1 MYTIVFIDFFL
12 VKYIF
17 RIMDNFVC
25 NKCNV
30 VANSL
35 SNSCPSCGSKFFY
48 VNDRQRILGIATI
61 VCIAI
66 ATGFFTFLQS
76 VPAIAS

>member
-1 MYTIVFIDFFL
+1 
-12 VKYIF
+12 
-17 RIMDNFVC
+17 MDNFSC

-35 SNSCPSCGSKFFY
+35 SVSCPSCGNKFFS
-48 VNDRQRILGIATI
+48 VNDRQRILGVATLI
-61 VCIAI
+61 CVAI
-66 ATGFFTFLQS
+66 ATGLFTFLQS

>member
-1 MYTIVFIDFFL
+1 MNG
-12 VKYIF
+12 
-17 RIMDNFVC
+17 MENNVC

-35 SNSCPSCGSKFFY
+35 SNSCPSCGSAFVN
-48 VNDRQRILGIATI
+48 VNDRQRILGIATLI
-61 VCIAI
+61 CVAI
-66 ATGFFTFLQS
+66 ATGFFTFIQS

>member
-1 MYTIVFIDFFL
+1 MKNNI
-12 VKYIF
+12 
-17 RIMDNFVC
+17 C

-35 SNSCPSCGSKFFY
+35 SNSCPSCGSKFHV
-48 VNDRQRILGIATI
+48 VNERQRMLGIVTLI
-61 VCIAI
+61 CVAI
-66 ATGFFTFLQS
+66 ATGFFTFVQS

>member
-1 MYTIVFIDFFL
+1 ME
-12 VKYIF
+12 
-17 RIMDNFVC
+17 NNVC

-35 SNSCPSCGSKFFY
+35 SNSCPSCGSKF
-48 VNDRQRILGIATI
+48 VDVTDRQRMLGIATLICVAI
-61 VCIAI
+61 V
-66 ATGFFTFLQS
+66 TGFFTFIQS

>member
-1 MYTIVFIDFFL
+1 MESF
-12 VKYIF
+12 
-17 RIMDNFVC
+17 NC

-35 SNSCPSCGSKFFY
+35 SMSCPSCGSRFY
-48 VNDRQRILGIATI
+48 AGNGKQRILGIVALLS
-61 VCIAI
+61 VAI
-66 ATGFFTFLQS
+66 ATGFFTIVQS

>member
-1 MYTIVFIDFFL
+1 MENYNCV
-12 VKYIF
+12 
-17 RIMDNFVC
+17 
-25 NKCNV
+25 KCNV

-35 SNSCPSCGSKFFY
+35 SNSCPSCGSSFY
-48 VNDRQRILGIATI
+48 SVSDRQRIIGLATL

-66 ATGFFTFLQS
+66 ATAFFTLAQS

>member
-1 MYTIVFIDFFL
+1 MENY
-12 VKYIF
+12 
-17 RIMDNFVC
+17 VC

-35 SNSCPSCGSKFFY
+35 SNSCPSCGSRFFY
-48 VNDRQRILGIATI
+48 VNDRQRILGVAALICL
-61 VCIAI
+61 VI
-66 ATGFFTFLQS
+66 ATGLFTLLQA

>member
-1 MYTIVFIDFFL
+1 MENY
-12 VKYIF
+12 
-17 RIMDNFVC
+17 VC

-35 SNSCPSCGSKFFY
+35 SNSCPSCGSRFFY
-48 VNDRQRILGIATI
+48 VNDRQRILGVAALICVVIAT
-61 VCIAI
+61 A
-66 ATGFFTFLQS
+66 FFTLLQS

>member
-1 MYTIVFIDFFL
+1 M
-12 VKYIF
+12 KNYICE
-17 RIMDNFVC
+17 NC
-25 NKCNV
+25 SV

-35 SNSCPSCGSKFFY
+35 SNSCPSCGNKFYY
-48 VNDRQRILGIATI
+48 VNDRQRILGIATL

-66 ATGFFTFLQS
+66 ATGFFTFIQS

>member
-1 MYTIVFIDFFL
+1 M
-12 VKYIF
+12 K
-17 RIMDNFVC
+17 NNVC

-35 SNSCPSCGSKFFY
+35 SISCPSCGTKFFDS
-48 VNDRQRILGIATI
+48 NDRQRILGIATLI
-61 VCIAI
+61 CVAI

>member
-1 MYTIVFIDFFL
+1 ME
-12 VKYIF
+12 
-17 RIMDNFVC
+17 NNVC

-35 SNSCPSCGSKFFY
+35 SNSCPSCGSKF
-48 VNDRQRILGIATI
+48 VDVTDRQRIFGIATLI
-61 VCIAI
+61 CVAI
-66 ATGFFTFLQS
+66 ATGFFTFIQS